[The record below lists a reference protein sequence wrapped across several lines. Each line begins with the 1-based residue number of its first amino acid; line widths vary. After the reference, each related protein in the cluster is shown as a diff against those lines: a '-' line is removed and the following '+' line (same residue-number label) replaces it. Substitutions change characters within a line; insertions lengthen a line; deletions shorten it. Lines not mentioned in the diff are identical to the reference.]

1 MGNMLVYPIS
11 RCHCKVEFLCLIEM
25 FAMKGFSREM
35 LTLFNYICESACFFS
50 FLFKIFLLRCRFE
63 NLK

>member
-1 MGNMLVYPIS
+1 MLIYPIS
-11 RCHCKVEFLCLIEM
+11 RCHCKVEFLHSIEM
-25 FAMKGFSREM
+25 FAMKGFSREI

-50 FLFKIFLLRCRFE
+50 FLFKIFLFRRRFE